1 MEFVLTI
8 LGSGGALPGIDTN
21 PTAQCL
27 RYGTHHYLIDASEG
41 IQTRLTKN
49 GIAHHKI
56 ERIFISHLHGDHYLG
71 LMGLLFTMHLHRRK
85 TELHLHAHRGL
96 AEIITLHLKH
106 AGSALCY
113 PLIFHPLPED
123 LGTVIFENKHL
134 LVEILPMQH
143 RIPCVG
149 FLFTEKQGPLKL
161 IKDRLPKDISIEHIG
176 MLKAGQDVLGADGT
190 TKYAVEDLTHS
201 PDPLRSYAFCSDTAF
216 DPTLASKIS
225 NGSLLYHEATF
236 ADEDIEKAKE
246 TWHSTTSQA
255 AQMAKLSG
263 TKQLLIGHLSSR
275 YKDPESLLR
284 EAQQIFPNT
293 RLAEENKVY
302 TVGD

>member
-41 IQTRLTKN
+41 IQTRLSKN
-49 GIAHHKI
+49 GIAHQKI

-96 AEIITLHLKH
+96 SEIITLHLKH
-106 AGSALCY
+106 AHSALSY
-113 PLIFHPLPED
+113 PLIFHVIPEEPGE
-123 LGTVIFENKHL
+123 LIFENKHL
-134 LVEILPMQH
+134 SVRTLPMNH

-149 FLFTEKQGPLKL
+149 FLFSEKQRPLKL
-161 IKDRLPKDISIEHIG
+161 VKDKLPKNISIEHIG
-176 MLKAGQDVLGADGT
+176 MLKAGQDVLNEDGT
-190 TKYAVEDLTHS
+190 MKYAVEDLTQ
-201 PDPLRSYAFCSDTAF
+201 PPEPFRSYAFCSDTAF
-216 DPTLASKIS
+216 NPELATKIS
-225 NGSLLYHEATF
+225 NVSLLYHEATF
-236 ADEDIEKAKE
+236 AEEDHKKAKE

-255 AQMAKLSG
+255 AQMAKISG
-263 TKQLLIGHLSSR
+263 AKKLLIGHLSSR
-275 YKDPESLLR
+275 YKDPDVLLK
-284 EAQQIFPNT
+284 EAKTIFPET
-293 RLAEENKVY
+293 RLAEENNTY
-302 TVGD
+302 EIG